1 MGYRQ
6 EYELLEV
13 AHFWRMQ
20 WGDFDQLDVDDQALL
35 IAHYETR
42 RRFEAVDF
50 WQNRPEDVGPK
61 ASRNNRR
68 SRRRR

>member
-1 MGYRQ
+1 MGYSP

-13 AHFWRMQ
+13 AHFWRMP
-20 WGDFDQLDVDDQALL
+20 WRDFDAMETDDQALL

-50 WQNRPEDVGPK
+50 WQNRPEDVGLK
-61 ASRNNRR
+61 TSRR
-68 SRRRR
+68 SGGRRKRR